1 VKSFKQYNEEKK
13 KEVVFTFGRFNPPT
27 TGHEKLMNK
36 LASVAIGSN
45 YRVYASHS
53 NDAKKNPLQY
63 DEKVKIMRKMFP
75 KHGRNIILDS
85 RIKNVFDVA
94 TSLYDQGYTR
104 IVMVVGSDR
113 VSEFRKLLMKYSGV
127 KGRHGFY
134 EFPDGIDVISAGERD
149 PDAEGVTGMSASK
162 MRAAAIAG
170 DFKSFSQGLPRSYGE
185 DMTLFNLLRKRMGLK
200 EKVNFRKHIQL
211 PQLSTIRERYV
222 SGDIFNVGDTVYSG
236 NNEITISERRTN
248 FIIDTNEN
256 KHFVDSLSEV
266 RQDKDVK
273 DRKGTQPAKYFGKD
287 AKGKDMKKSTKA
299 ARARH
304 FEKGA
309 KKSDDDPSAYKAAP
323 GDKSAK
329 TKPSKYTQAMKKKFP
344 ELYKEEVTA
353 KQLADLEKF
362 GDRLLNKFDIDIE
375 FTKHFADRMND
386 KRNKPAI
393 TTAELQRLFKKIA
406 RNKGKNIK
414 KHGDAEA
421 VLKDM
426 QSDLNLPIA
435 VDFKNGEF
443 EVTNKTIMRKKDFK
457 TTDPVLAYEDVELNE
472 DDKVKLI
479 KLYTKAMKMI
489 AGSPRQMKVR
499 KEIDALLKKLNL
511 DESSADKS
519 IEKKSKAS
527 GISASILKQVYKRGV
542 AAWKTGHRPGTT
554 PEQWGHARV
563 NSFITGGKTR
573 TTADADLWKKHKG

>member
-1 VKSFKQYNEEKK
+1 MGEINNTVKTFKQYSEEKK
-13 KEVVFTFGRFNPPT
+13 NEVVFTFGRFNPPT

-45 YRVYASHS
+45 YRIYASHS

-94 TSLYDQGYTR
+94 TSLYDQGFTR

-113 VSEFRKLLMKYSGV
+113 VAEFRKLLNKYVGV

-162 MRAAAIAG
+162 MRAAAVAG

-222 SGDIFNVGDTVYSG
+222 AGEIFNVGDTVYSG
-236 NNEITISERRTN
+236 NNKITIAERRTN

-266 RQDKDVK
+266 RQDKDIK
-273 DRKGTQPAKYFGKD
+273 DREGTQPAKYY
-287 AKGKDMKKSTKA
+287 GKDMKKSTKA

-309 KKSDDDPSAYKAAP
+309 KKSDEDPSAYKPAP
-323 GDKSAK
+323 GDASAK
-329 TKPSKYTQAMKKKFP
+329 TKPSKYTQDMKKKFP
-344 ELYKEEVTA
+344 ELYKE
-353 KQLADLEKF
+353 
-362 GDRLLNKFDIDIE
+362 
-375 FTKHFADRMND
+375 
-386 KRNKPAI
+386 
-393 TTAELQRLFKKIA
+393 
-406 RNKGKNIK
+406 
-414 KHGDAEA
+414 
-421 VLKDM
+421 
-426 QSDLNLPIA
+426 DLNL
-435 VDFKNGEF
+435 DEN
-443 EVTNKTIMRKKDFK
+443 
-457 TTDPVLAYEDVELNE
+457 
-472 DDKVKLI
+472 DKAKLY
-479 KLYTKAMKMI
+479 KLYTKAMKHMPN
-489 AGSPRQMKVR
+489 SPAQLRIR
-499 KEIDALLKKLNL
+499 KEIEELRKKMKL

-519 IEKKSKAS
+519 IAKKAKAS

-542 AAWKTGHRPGTT
+542 AAWRTGHRPGTT

>member
-1 VKSFKQYNEEKK
+1 LGKVINKKKMKSFKQYSEEKTR
-13 KEVVFTFGRFNPPT
+13 EVVFTFGRFNPPT

-36 LASVAIGSN
+36 VASVAIGNN
-45 YRVYASHS
+45 YRIYASHS
-53 NDAKKNPLQY
+53 NDPKKNPLQY
-63 DEKVKIMRKMFP
+63 DEKVKIMRKMFQ

-104 IVMVVGSDR
+104 LVMVVGSDR
-113 VSEFRKLLMKYSGV
+113 VSEFRKLLNKYAGV

-162 MRAAAIAG
+162 MRAAAISG

-185 DMTLFNLLRKRMGLK
+185 DMTLFNLIRKRMGLK
-200 EKVNFRKHIQL
+200 EMVNFRKHIQL
-211 PQLSTIRERYV
+211 PTLSTTREQYV
-222 SGDIFNVGDTVYSG
+222 GGEIFNVGDTVFSG
-236 NNEITISERRTN
+236 NNPITISERRNN
-248 FIIDTNEN
+248 FIIDTNNN
-256 KHFVDSLSEV
+256 KHFIDSLSEV
-266 RQDKDVK
+266 RQDKDIK
-273 DRKGTQPAKYFGKD
+273 DREGTQPAKYY
-287 AKGKDMKKSTKA
+287 GKDMKKSTKA

-309 KKSDDDPSAYKAAP
+309 KKDDDDPSAYKPAP
-323 GDKSAK
+323 GDASAK
-329 TKPSKYTQAMKKKFP
+329 TKPSKYTQVMKKKFP

-393 TTAELQRLFKKIA
+393 TVQELQKLFKKIA

-414 KHGDAEA
+414 KHGDTEA
-421 VLKDM
+421 VLKDI
-426 QSDLNLPIA
+426 QSDLNLPVVI
-435 VDFKNGEF
+435 DFKNGEF

-457 TTDPVLAYEDVELNE
+457 TSDPVLAYED
-472 DDKVKLI
+472 
-479 KLYTKAMKMI
+479 
-489 AGSPRQMKVR
+489 
-499 KEIDALLKKLNL
+499 LNL

-519 IEKKSKAS
+519 IAKKAKAS

-542 AAWKTGHRPGTT
+542 AAWRTGHRPGTT
-554 PEQWGHARV
+554 PEQWGHARI

>member
-1 VKSFKQYNEEKK
+1 MKSFKQYSEEKTR
-13 KEVVFTFGRFNPPT
+13 EVVFTFGRFNPPT

-36 LASVAIGSN
+36 VASVAIGNN
-45 YRVYASHS
+45 YRIYASHS
-53 NDAKKNPLQY
+53 NDPKKNPLQY
-63 DEKVKIMRKMFP
+63 DEKVKIMRKMFQ

-104 IVMVVGSDR
+104 LVMVVGSDR
-113 VSEFRKLLMKYSGV
+113 VSEFRKLLNKYAGV

-162 MRAAAIAG
+162 MRAAAISG

-185 DMTLFNLLRKRMGLK
+185 DMTLFNLIRKRMGLK
-200 EKVNFRKHIQL
+200 EMVNFRKHIQL
-211 PQLSTIRERYV
+211 PTLSTTREQYV
-222 SGDIFNVGDTVYSG
+222 GGEIFNVGDTVFSG
-236 NNEITISERRTN
+236 NNPITISERRNN
-248 FIIDTNEN
+248 FIIDTNNN
-256 KHFVDSLSEV
+256 KHFIDSLSEV
-266 RQDKDVK
+266 RQDKDIK
-273 DRKGTQPAKYFGKD
+273 DREGTQPAKYY
-287 AKGKDMKKSTKA
+287 GKDMKKSTKA

-304 FEKGA
+304 FEKGV
-309 KKSDDDPSAYKAAP
+309 KKDDDDPSAYKPAP
-323 GDKSAK
+323 GDASAK
-329 TKPSKYTQAMKKKFP
+329 TKPSKYTQVMKKKFP

-393 TTAELQRLFKKIA
+393 TVQELQKLFKKIA

-414 KHGDAEA
+414 KHGDTEA
-421 VLKDM
+421 VLKDI
-426 QSDLNLPIA
+426 QSDLNLPVVI
-435 VDFKNGEF
+435 DFKNGEF

-457 TTDPVLAYEDVELNE
+457 TSDPVLAYED
-472 DDKVKLI
+472 
-479 KLYTKAMKMI
+479 
-489 AGSPRQMKVR
+489 
-499 KEIDALLKKLNL
+499 LNL

-519 IEKKSKAS
+519 IAKKAKAS

-542 AAWKTGHRPGTT
+542 AAWRTGHRPGTT
-554 PEQWGHARV
+554 PEQWGHARI